1 MSINHNLCINN
12 LILHVQSKG
21 KAPSTDQTP
30 GRQQAQDRADSS
42 VGNQPQALPHPA
54 RISVSRRSP
63 SQKPVSQLQQANPRE
78 FQLGQVLKRF
88 SPARSE
94 TQDGTLLTFSLA
106 PSDPDFPFEL
116 QGGLRCSLTVP
127 AGYPQHGKPTIRI
140 TNAEMARG
148 FQINVENGFDS
159 LVASSP
165 QKTLLALL
173 NDLDRNLEKFLTTER
188 AQTIK
193 IIANADKRFEGSHP
207 LPEPTRHRS
216 PSPVSV
222 ALVSPTWTPQQ
233 KSDALAKRQ
242 ADVRQLE
249 ARMSRM
255 PNFSKSPDGT
265 AFNVPVQIP
274 KVARLPSSLQ
284 SLKEVTLL
292 VPKLYNLEPC
302 TVLLKG
308 VSGPEVEK
316 VQLAFERHAR
326 GKRDMT
332 LMAHVNYLTQ
342 NMYSM
347 VSETAETAESSES
360 HVQTEQSAIEEP
372 KPEVLLGKEPEPRQ
386 EYLEEERPHVKFIP
400 RPPEWDRHDSKDE
413 TEGSSYDSDDYSDT
427 DDDEDE
433 GEDEDDDGDDEQGGA
448 SLPVPAVSTS
458 TDKGIHLSFP
468 HLELHN
474 IELLTLVSLS
484 LSVKCLR
491 CKTPSDVSKIKASS
505 TGDDAGP
512 VASSTRTE
520 SCPKCSTSFTFLYV
534 PNTLHANTIRAGT
547 IEATGCTITDMLPSV
562 FQPTCSSCSTAFPV
576 PPGVVSVRG
585 DTPIQVCRSC
595 HAKMTFTIHEVK
607 FLRVSHTSAALPL
620 RRPRKE
626 NLGISAGT
634 PLPSNGTCPH
644 YRHSYRWFRFS
655 CCNRVHACDRC
666 HDAAEA
672 HVNERAERMVCGWC
686 SREQRFRR
694 DDCGLC
700 GRSLTRQR
708 KVGGFW
714 EGGQGT
720 RERRLMSR
728 KEKRKYKR
736 PCAKA
741 GAAAQGTKHVKKDG

>member
-1 MSINHNLCINN
+1 LSFA
-12 LILHVQSKG
+12 V
-21 KAPSTDQTP
+21 
-30 GRQQAQDRADSS
+30 
-42 VGNQPQALPHPA
+42 
-54 RISVSRRSP
+54 
-63 SQKPVSQLQQANPRE
+63 
-78 FQLGQVLKRF
+78 
-88 SPARSE
+88 
-94 TQDGTLLTFSLA
+94 A

-116 QGGLRCSLTVP
+116 KGGLRCSLTVP
-127 AGYPQHGKPTIRI
+127 AAYPQHGKPTIRV

-148 FQINVENGFDS
+148 FQINVERGFDS
-159 LVASSP
+159 LVADSP

-173 NDLDRNLEKFLTTER
+173 NELDRNLEKFLTTEK

-193 IIANADKRFEGSHP
+193 IIANADKRSENPQP
-207 LPEPTRHRS
+207 LPAPTQRRS

-222 ALVSPTWTPQQ
+222 AVESPSWTPQQ

-249 ARMSRM
+249 ARMSRV

-265 AFNVPVQIP
+265 VFNVPVHLP
-274 KVARLPSSLQ
+274 KPARLPLSLQ
-284 SLKEVTLL
+284 SLKEVILS

-308 VSGPEVEK
+308 VSGPEVEN
-316 VQLAFERHAR
+316 VQLAFEKHVRD
-326 GKRDMT
+326 KRDMT

-342 NMYSM
+342 NIHTMA
-347 VSETAETAESSES
+347 SEMAETAKFSEPQ
-360 HVQTEQSAIEEP
+360 VQNEEPAIEQPQPAESGE
-372 KPEVLLGKEPEPRQ
+372 KGPEPRRDN
-386 EYLEEERPHVKFIP
+386 LEEEKPHLKFIP
-400 RPPEWDRHDSKDE
+400 RPPEWDHHDSEDE
-413 TEGSSYDSDDYSDT
+413 TDGSSYDSDEYSHT
-427 DDDEDE
+427 DEDE
-433 GEDEDDDGDDEQGGA
+433 GHDDEDDGEDEQGGA
-448 SLPVPAVSTS
+448 SLPASAVSTS
-458 TDKGIHLSFP
+458 PDSGIHLSFP

-491 CKTPSDVSKIKASS
+491 CKTPSDVSKIRAS
-505 TGDDAGP
+505 GKDADNAGP

-520 SCPKCSTSFTFLYV
+520 SCRKCTTPFTFLYV

-576 PPGVVSVRG
+576 PPGVISVRG
-585 DTPIQVCRSC
+585 DTPVQVCRSC

-607 FLRVSHTSAALPL
+607 FLRVSHASAALPL

-634 PLPSNGTCPH
+634 PLPNNGTCPH

-655 CCNRVHACDRC
+655 CCSRVYACDRC
-666 HDAAEA
+666 HDAAEE
-672 HVNERAERMVCGWC
+672 HVNEHAERMVCGWC
-686 SREQRFRR
+686 SREQRFRP
-694 DDCGLC
+694 DDCGVC
-700 GRSLTRQR
+700 GRSVTRQR

-728 KEKRKYKR
+728 NEKRKYKR
-736 PCAKA
+736 PSAKEA
-741 GAAAQGTKHVKKDG
+741 AAAQAKKHGKKDG

>member
-1 MSINHNLCINN
+1 MVVGCRVGSQCPFR
-12 LILHVQSKG
+12 HVQSKG
-21 KAPSTDQTP
+21 KAPSTEQTP
-30 GRQQAQDRADSS
+30 GRQKAQDRAGFS
-42 VGNQPQALPHPA
+42 VGDERQALPHPA
-54 RISVSRRSP
+54 RFPVTRLSP
-63 SQKPVSQLQQANPRE
+63 SQRPVSQLQQANPRE

-88 SPARSE
+88 GPTRSE
-94 TQDGTLLTFSLA
+94 TQDGTLLSFALA

-127 AGYPQHGKPTIRI
+127 AGYPQHGKPTIRV
-140 TNAEMARG
+140 TNAQMARG
-148 FQINVENGFDS
+148 FQINVEKGFDS

-165 QKTLLALL
+165 KKTLLALL
-173 NDLDRNLEKFLTTER
+173 NDLDRNLEKFLTTEK

-193 IIANADKRFEGSHP
+193 LVANADKRHEAPQP
-207 LPEPTRHRS
+207 LPGPARHRS

-222 ALVSPTWTPQQ
+222 AVVSRTWTAHQ

-255 PNFSKSPDGT
+255 PNFSRSPDGT
-265 AFNVPVQIP
+265 AFNIPVHLP
-274 KVARLPSSLQ
+274 KAARLPPSLQ
-284 SLKEVTLL
+284 SLKEVTLS

-302 TVLLKG
+302 TVSLKG

-316 VQLAFERHAR
+316 VQLAFKRHVR
-326 GKRDMT
+326 DKRDMT

-342 NMYSM
+342 NMHTM
-347 VSETAETAESSES
+347 ASEMAGATEPPET
-360 HVQTEQSAIEEP
+360 HDQTKQDAPEET
-372 KPEVLLGKEPEPRQ
+372 KPEASLDEGSEPLRGI
-386 EYLEEERPHVKFIP
+386 LEEERPHVKFIP
-400 RPPEWDRHDSKDE
+400 CPPEWERHGSEDE
-413 TEGSSYDSDDYSDT
+413 TDGSSYDSDDYSDT
-427 DDDEDE
+427 EDDEDE
-433 GEDEDDDGDDEQGGA
+433 GEDEDDDGEDEQGGA
-448 SLPVPAVSTS
+448 SLPAPAASTS
-458 TDKGIHLSFP
+458 TDTGIHLSFP
-468 HLELHN
+468 QLELQN
-474 IELLTLVSLS
+474 VELLTLVSLS

-491 CKTPSDVSKIKASS
+491 CKTLSDVSKIKASS
-505 TGDDAGP
+505 KADDAGSI
-512 VASSTRTE
+512 ASSTRTE

-547 IEATGCTITDMLPSV
+547 IEATGCTITDLLPSV

-607 FLRVSHTSAALPL
+607 FLRVSHAAAAIPV

-634 PLPSNGTCPH
+634 PLPNNGTCPH

-655 CCNRVHACDRC
+655 CCNRVHPCDRC

-700 GRSLTRQR
+700 GRSVTRQR

-728 KEKRKYKR
+728 NEKRKYKR
-736 PCAKA
+736 PSAKEA
-741 GAAAQGTKHVKKDG
+741 AAAQGKKHVKKEG